1 VNTGD
6 LAKYYGGGRIG
17 IGLLLLLFPGRVLQ
31 GMLGGREAVTPGVKL
46 LSRMLGVRDAIL
58 GAGTLAAASAVSSN
72 GGDVRSWLRYSAVAD
87 AADAAAMVLAYR
99 HLPKRKRFA
108 MVALALSGAAT
119 GAYLT
124 TVLDA

>member
-1 VNTGD
+1 MNPRD
-6 LAKYYGGGRIG
+6 LVRYYAGGRIS
-17 IGLLLLLFPGRVLQ
+17 IGLLLLVLPGRVLQ
-31 GMLGGREAVTPGVKL
+31 GMLGGRHAVTPGVKL
-46 LSRMLGVRDAIL
+46 VGRMLGARDAIL

-72 GGDVRSWLRYSAVAD
+72 GGEVRSWLRYSAAAD

-99 HLPKRKRFA
+99 HLPKRKRFV
-108 MVALALSGAAT
+108 MVGFALSGAAT

>member
-1 VNTGD
+1 MNTGD

-17 IGLLLLLFPGRVLQ
+17 IGLLLLLFPGRVLH

-58 GAGTLAAASAVSSN
+58 GAGTLAAAWDD
-72 GGDVRSWLRYSAVAD
+72 GDVRSWLRYSVVAD